1 MSELQIS
8 KENLLNRLRELEVS
22 LHQPTVRSNA
32 DRLEELLHESFTEI
46 GRSGQSYCRA
56 DIVQQLLSEEH
67 SAVIWA
73 QNFVMHAIGDDI
85 ALLTYKS
92 GHLESEGDVS
102 RHSLRSSLWQRT
114 EPGWRLRFHQGTP
127 TTPFAKSIN

>member
-46 GRSGQSYCRA
+46 GRSGQSYCKA
-56 DIVQQLLSEEH
+56 DIVRQLLSEEH
-67 SAVIWA
+67 SAVIWV
-73 QNFVMHAIGDDI
+73 QDFVMHEIRNDI
-85 ALLTYKS
+85 VLLTYKS
-92 GHLESEGDVS
+92 GYLNAESDVS

-114 EPGWRLRFHQGTP
+114 ELGWRLRFHQGTP
-127 TTPFAKSIN
+127 TTPFEKSAK

>member
-8 KENLLNRLRELEVS
+8 EENLLNRLQELEIS

-32 DRLEELLHESFTEI
+32 DRLEELLHESFAEI
-46 GRSGQSYCRA
+46 GRSGQSFGRA
-56 DIVQQLLSEEH
+56 DIVRQLPSEEH

-73 QNFVMHAIGDDI
+73 QDFVMHEIGDDI

-92 GHLESEGDVS
+92 GHLNSEGEVS
-102 RHSLRSSLWQRT
+102 RHSLRSSFWQRT
-114 EPGWRLRFHQGTP
+114 EHGWQMRFHQGTP
-127 TTPFAKSIN
+127 TTPFAKSSS